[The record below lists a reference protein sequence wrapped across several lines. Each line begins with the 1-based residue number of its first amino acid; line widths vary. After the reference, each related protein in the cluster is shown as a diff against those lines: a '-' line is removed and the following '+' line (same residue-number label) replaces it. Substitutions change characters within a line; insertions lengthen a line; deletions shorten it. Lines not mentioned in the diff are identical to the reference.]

1 MDDDY
6 VISEDPIGLV
16 SLPNTTADTIVSV
29 IKDLLIRCILPLPLC
44 RGQAYDGAS
53 AMQGRKKGV
62 ATQIREEV
70 PAALPVHC
78 FAHSL
83 NLCLQDAAKKIK
95 LLRDALETVREIVK
109 LINFSPKR
117 KHLLSTKLCNDE
129 GVTLKPLCPTRWTV
143 RTGAIDAVLKDYT
156 ILMDTMEEVSR
167 TTHDEYGVKANGIL
181 SILEKFETLFGL
193 RLGHLLFGPAE
204 EVSKTLQGKDTS
216 IQEAVSAVRLG
227 KRFYERQREDKEFDR
242 FYDRV
247 VEEANHLKIG
257 EPKLPRYRRA
267 PARLDDGSQPHT
279 YRTPKDYFRRQYFEA
294 CDLLIGE
301 LEDRFEQKG
310 LMEHVLLL
318 ESLLLKAANG
328 NDCST
333 ELNEIDKSLYKDDLD
348 IDRLRRQ
355 ILLLVDVI
363 RVGVPSVKEV
373 TSVRTICDAM
383 NHEHAY
389 KTTLSEVHKLLRLF
403 LTIPLTSSTAE
414 RTFSV
419 LRRLLTYLRSTMTE
433 QRLNNCLLLHT
444 HKDLTDNIDLL
455 AIAKEFIAVGVTN
468 ERRNYFGVFPE

>member
-1 MDDDY
+1 
-6 VISEDPIGLV
+6 
-16 SLPNTTADTIVSV
+16 
-29 IKDLLIRCILPLPLC
+29 
-44 RGQAYDGAS
+44 
-53 AMQGRKKGV
+53 
-62 ATQIREEV
+62 
-70 PAALPVHC
+70 
-78 FAHSL
+78 
-83 NLCLQDAAKKIK
+83 
-95 LLRDALETVREIVK
+95 
-109 LINFSPKR
+109 
-117 KHLLSTKLCNDE
+117 
-129 GVTLKPLCPTRWTV
+129 
-143 RTGAIDAVLKDYT
+143 
-156 ILMDTMEEVSR
+156 
-167 TTHDEYGVKANGIL
+167 
-181 SILEKFETLFGL
+181 
-193 RLGHLLFGPAE
+193 
-204 EVSKTLQGKDTS
+204 
-216 IQEAVSAVRLG
+216 
-227 KRFYERQREDKEFDR
+227 
-242 FYDRV
+242 
-247 VEEANHLKIG
+247 
-257 EPKLPRYRRA
+257 
-267 PARLDDGSQPHT
+267 
-279 YRTPKDYFRRQYFEA
+279 
-294 CDLLIGE
+294 
-301 LEDRFEQKG
+301 
-310 LMEHVLLL
+310 MEHVLLL

-419 LRRLLTYLRSTMTE
+419 LRCLLTYLRSTMTE

-455 AIAKEFIAVGVTN
+455 TIAKEFIAVGVTN